1 MEIDND
7 SEAIIGPSADNVILF
22 ERANFAR
29 DGRGNDGNKRDDDE
43 LLRYAK
49 ETIANWKAELS
60 IPSLTQV
67 QELFYKSISAGAS
80 ARL

>member
-1 MEIDND
+1 MEIHND
-7 SEAIIGPSADNVILF
+7 FEAIIGFSADNAILF
-22 ERANFAR
+22 EPSKVVR
-29 DGRGNDGNKRDDDE
+29 DARGNDGNKRDDDE

-67 QELFYKSISAGAS
+67 
-80 ARL
+80 